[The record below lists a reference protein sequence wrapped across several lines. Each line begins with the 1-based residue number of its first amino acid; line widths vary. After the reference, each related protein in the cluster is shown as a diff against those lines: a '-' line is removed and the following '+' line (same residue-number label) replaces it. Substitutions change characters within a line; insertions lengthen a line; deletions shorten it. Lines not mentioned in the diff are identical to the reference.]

1 MEGALQSLVPVL
13 DLDVFHDIGHAA
25 VVQLETQ
32 PLTEGL
38 FLGTFLQGGETG
50 TSRHLVGQHSG
61 EGEVLGRVFG
71 QRKEIGKNIFSIK
84 GQKEEWLQRRRGLG

>member
-1 MEGALQSLVPVL
+1 
-13 DLDVFHDIGHAA
+13 
-25 VVQLETQ
+25 
-32 PLTEGL
+32 
-38 FLGTFLQGGETG
+38 
-50 TSRHLVGQHSG
+50 VGQHSG